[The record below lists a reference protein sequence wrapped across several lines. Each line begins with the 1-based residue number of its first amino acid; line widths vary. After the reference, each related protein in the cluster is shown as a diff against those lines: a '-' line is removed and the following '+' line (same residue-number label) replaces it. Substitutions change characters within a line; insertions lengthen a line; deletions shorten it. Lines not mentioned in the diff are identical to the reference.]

1 MSESSSPASQDAPAL
16 SKVPDTLILIFA
28 MVLVAWV
35 LTYSVVPGWFET
47 QTVSYQQGE
56 HTIEK
61 TVLKSG
67 SYRSLP
73 EVQPAPILEKDNDAS
88 LLAFAFNGMTSG
100 DKYGAAIGVMMFI
113 LIVGGAFGIIMKT
126 QAIDKALLRLLALIK
141 GKDSAL
147 VPLLCLV
154 FSLGGAVFGMGE
166 EAIVFALIIAPIM
179 VSLGYDG
186 ITAVMCTY
194 VATQIG
200 FATSWM
206 NPFNV
211 AIAQGLAGVPM
222 MSGAGFRVVMWF
234 VFTALLM
241 WYAWR
246 YALAIRANPKKSKSF
261 FSDDYFREHSLHKNH
276 DLSDLPSQR
285 LALGEKLILL
295 TLALGIVWVIWGVIA
310 KGYYIPEIA
319 TQFFVMGL
327 VAGAIAVSFKVN
339 DFTLNDTAAA
349 FRQGA
354 SDLLPAAL
362 VVGFAQGI
370 LAVLGGTDPTEP
382 SVLNSILHGT
392 AELFA
397 NFSETTSAI
406 GMLVFQSSF
415 NFFVTSGSGQAA
427 LTMPLMAPIADL
439 VGVSRQ
445 VAVLAFQLGDGLTN
459 IIVPTSAS
467 LMGTL
472 GVTRVAWANWAS
484 FVVKFLL
491 ANFLLAM
498 AFIVVA
504 VAIAY

>member
-1 MSESSSPASQDAPAL
+1 MSNATESSKSAAA
-16 SKVPDTLILIFA
+16 KVPDTLILILGIVF
-28 MVLVAWV
+28 VAWC
-35 LTYSVVPGWFET
+35 LTFFIAPGSFTTET
-47 QTVSYQQGE
+47 IAYQHGDE
-56 HTIEK
+56 VIEK
-61 TVLKSG
+61 TILKAG
-67 SYRSLP
+67 SYQALS
-73 EVQPAPILEKDNDAS
+73 ETQPAPIFAKDDDAS

-113 LIVGGAFGIIMKT
+113 LIVGGAFGIIMET
-126 QAIDKALLRLLALIK
+126 QAIDKALLRLLVLIK
-141 GKDSAL
+141 GRDSL
-147 VPLLCLV
+147 LIPLLCFV

-166 EAIVFALIIAPIM
+166 EAIVFALIIAPIL

-186 ITAVMCTY
+186 ITAVLCTY

-222 MSGAGFRVVMWF
+222 LSGAGFRVVMWV
-234 VFTALLM
+234 VFTCFLM
-241 WYAWR
+241 LYCWR
-246 YALAIRANPKKSKSF
+246 YALSIKVDPKRSKSF
-261 FSDDYFREHSLHKNH
+261 QSDDYFREHH
-276 DLSDLPSQR
+276 DLTQLPKAPLNYGER
-285 LALGEKLILL
+285 LVLL
-295 TLALGIVWVIWGVIA
+295 TLTAGMIWVIWGVVA
-310 KGYYIPEIA
+310 HGYYIPEIA
-319 TQFFVMGL
+319 TQFFVMG
-327 VAGAIAVSFKVN
+327 VIAGAIAVIFKVN
-339 DFTLNDTAAA
+339 QFTMNRAAQA
-349 FRQGA
+349 FRKGA

-370 LAVLGGTDPTEP
+370 LAVLGGTDPSNP
-382 SVLNSILHGT
+382 SVLNSILNAT
-392 AELFA
+392 SQVFAE
-397 NFSETTSAI
+397 FSETASAL
-406 GMLVFQSSF
+406 GMFWFQSIF

-491 ANFLLAM
+491 LNFVLAM
-498 AFIVVA
+498 AFIVTA
-504 VAIAY
+504 VAISY